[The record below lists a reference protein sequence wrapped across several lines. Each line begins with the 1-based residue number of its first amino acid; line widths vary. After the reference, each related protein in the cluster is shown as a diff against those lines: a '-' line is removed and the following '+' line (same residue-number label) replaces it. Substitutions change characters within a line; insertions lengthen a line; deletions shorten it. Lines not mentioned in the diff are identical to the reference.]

1 MAVSGSRP
9 AACSRVT
16 LVRCTAQGGE
26 EGRDE
31 RMQVMS
37 PHRSSSRAPP
47 RLCSTSPT
55 LTMSPPFLQ
64 RSTPSWQTGRPINHV
79 PSGRQTTSGMYLLDT
94 NALSELLKK
103 HPKPQFLTRL
113 RRHPPKMFFTSS
125 ICMMEL
131 RHGSRQREDQA
142 VFWQRITHE
151 VLSRVTIL
159 DFSFSEAVV
168 AGDILAHLARRGE
181 LIGVEDVLIGA
192 TALVREYTVVRG
204 NVRHFERIPAL
215 QVGNWLV

>member
-1 MAVSGSRP
+1 MVERQSP
-9 AACSRVT
+9 LPDAANRWLDSSLLRRT
-16 LVRCTAQGGE
+16 LLLR
-26 EGRDE
+26 
-31 RMQVMS
+31 
-37 PHRSSSRAPP
+37 
-47 RLCSTSPT
+47 TSPMRRDGWRTMT
-55 LTMSPPFLQ
+55 LFLQ
-64 RSTPSWQTGRPINHV
+64 QSTLSWQTGRPITHV
-79 PSGRQTTSGMYLLDT
+79 PSGWRTTSSMYLLDT

-103 HPKPQFLTRL
+103 RPKPQFLTRL
-113 RRHPPKMFFTSS
+113 RRHPPEMFFTSS
-125 ICMMEL
+125 VCVMEM
-131 RHGSRQREDQA
+131 RHGSRRREDHE

-192 TALVREYTVVRG
+192 TALVREYTVVTG

-215 QVGNWLV
+215 QIENWLV